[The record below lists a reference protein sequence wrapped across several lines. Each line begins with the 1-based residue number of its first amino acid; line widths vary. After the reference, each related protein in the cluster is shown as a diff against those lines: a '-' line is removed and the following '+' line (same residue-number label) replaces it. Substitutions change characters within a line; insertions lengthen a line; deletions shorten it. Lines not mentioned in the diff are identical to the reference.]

1 MSKGLAGLIKLGVF
15 LLIVGSAY
23 VLFIHEDRVV
33 LSPGVKAPDEPTQF
47 NIDPLVVYEDDDHQI
62 TAVAAFRLQAK
73 VLGRERYRNDT
84 EAALSPIDLAL
95 GWQRMS
101 DQSVVDEIDIS
112 QRGRWYTWRTNN
124 LPIPLRDIE
133 RCSANMHMIP
143 KDDTVRDK
151 LLDVRTGEIIAM
163 EGYLVDVSASNGW
176 TWNTSR
182 TRDDTGNGACEIV
195 WVQTFEVVE
204 TD

>member
-1 MSKGLAGLIKLGVF
+1 MPKLAVGLIKLALF
-15 LLIVGSAY
+15 ALIVGGAY

-33 LSPGVKAPDEPTQF
+33 LPPGVLAPDEPVQV
-47 NIDPLVVYEDDDHQI
+47 NIDPLVVHEDDDHQV
-62 TAVAAFRLQAK
+62 TAVAEFSLRAK

-101 DQSVVDEIDIS
+101 DQRVVDEIDIS
-112 QRGRWYTWRTNN
+112 QYGRWYRWETSHM
-124 LPIPLRDIE
+124 PIPARDIE

-143 KDDTVRDK
+143 KDDRVRDA
-151 LLDVRTGEIIAM
+151 LLDVRTGEIVFID
-163 EGYLVDVSASNGW
+163 GYLVNVSASNNW
-176 TWNTSR
+176 TWNTSK
-182 TRDDTGNGACEIV
+182 TRDDTGSGACEIL
-195 WVQTFEVVE
+195 WVEAFEVVQ